1 MMNDADIIVI
11 GGGAAGMMAACAA
24 GEQNKKVLLIEKNKF
39 MGRKLRITGKGRC
52 NVTNACD
59 AEDFFKNVV
68 RNPKFMYSAFY
79 TFDNFQV
86 MSFFENAGVPLKT
99 ERGNRV
105 FPVSDK
111 AGDIVDG
118 LNKRM
123 KKLGVEI
130 VRDTAKD
137 LIVENETVLGVKLTQ
152 RNVYASKVIVATGGI
167 SYPVTGSTGDGYRF
181 AESTGHKI
189 IEPKASLVPL
199 ECEGKLCKELQ
210 GLSLKNISLSLRK
223 NSKEIYND
231 FGEMLFSHF
240 GITGPVVLSASAHIK
255 DDEKYTVSIDLKPAL
270 TVDELDRRIL
280 KDFDKNINKD
290 FINSLSEL
298 LPVKLI
304 NPIVELSGID
314 PRKKVNSIT
323 KEERLNLVN
332 AIKNLTLDV
341 KGTRPVDEAVV
352 TAGGICVKDI
362 NPSDMQSKKVKNLY
376 FCGEVIDVDAYTGG
390 FNLQIAFSTGYL
402 AGISAAENL

>member
-1 MMNDADIIVI
+1 MNNADIIVI
-11 GGGAAGMMAACAA
+11 GGGAAGMMAAIAA
-24 GEQNKKVLLIEKNKF
+24 GEQNKKVLLVEKNKF

-59 AEDFFKNVV
+59 ADEFFKNVV

-86 MSFFENAGVPLKT
+86 MSFFENSGVPLKT

-111 AGDIVDG
+111 AGDIVDS
-118 LNKRM
+118 LHKRM
-123 KKLGVEI
+123 RKLGVEI
-130 VRDTAKD
+130 IRDTVKD
-137 LIVENETVLGVKLTQ
+137 IIVENGIVSGVKLSDSD
-152 RNVYASKVIVATGGI
+152 VYASCVIVATGGV

-181 AESTGHKI
+181 AEKCGHKI
-189 IEPKASLVPL
+189 IEPKGSLVPI
-199 ECEGKLCKELQ
+199 ECEGRLCKELQ
-210 GLSLKNISLSLRK
+210 GLSLKNISLSLKR
-223 NSKEIYND
+223 NGKEIYSD

-255 DDEKYTVSIDLKPAL
+255 DGEKHTVSIDLKPAL
-270 TVDELDRRIL
+270 SYDELDRRIL
-280 KDFDKNINKD
+280 KDFEKNINKD
-290 FINSLSEL
+290 FINSLSDL

-304 NPIVELSGID
+304 NPIIEISGID
-314 PRKKVNSIT
+314 PRKKVNSVT
-323 KEERLNLVN
+323 KEERANLVN
-332 AIKNLTLDV
+332 AIKNLTLTV
-341 KGTRPVDEAVV
+341 KGLRPVDEAVI

-362 NPSDMQSKKVKNLY
+362 NPSDMQSKIVKNLY